1 MLAERV
7 MNPEPVTASIDEV
20 AGEVLARMRGL
31 GLRMLPVLDKS
42 EIVVGVISTFSIMQ
56 HIMPDYIVSGDLG
69 QISYAPD
76 IDILNRRYRS
86 NIGKELADLMDDKPL
101 LVRKDDSI
109 LSVAAAMISFGR
121 HELALVVDE
130 QKRLVGVISAGDIL
144 NHLKQKNAHD
154 HGDA

>member
-20 AGEVLARMRGL
+20 AGEVLARMRSL
-31 GLRMLPVLDKS
+31 GLRMLPVLDQS

-56 HIMPDYIVSGDLG
+56 HIMPDYIASGDLG

-76 IDILNRRYRS
+76 MDILNRRYRA
-86 NIGKELADLMDDKPL
+86 NIEKELAELMDDKPL
-101 LVRKDDSI
+101 LVKKDDSI
-109 LSVAAAMISFGR
+109 LAVAAAMISFGR

-144 NHLKQKNAHD
+144 NHLKQVNAHES
-154 HGDA
+154 GAV